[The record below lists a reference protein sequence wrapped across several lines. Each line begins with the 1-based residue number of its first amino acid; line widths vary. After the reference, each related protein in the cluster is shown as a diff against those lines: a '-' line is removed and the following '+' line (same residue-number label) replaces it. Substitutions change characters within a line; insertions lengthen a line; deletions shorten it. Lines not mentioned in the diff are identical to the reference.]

1 MGYNNLIYLLY
12 FDLLNFQL
20 YILCSIFINFILIC
34 IKGKCSILSGPTM
47 GTTRSGP
54 MKAQRKPLAWGRSCS
69 CRRGSSARPPLLRR
83 PSAAAPWE
91 ARRRRRRR
99 LCRSLQPSRPSLQVQ
114 SNFAGRPPSFVVS
127 VPGFEHFMRMKLG
140 MLWSVVMFL
149 IF

>member
-54 MKAQRKPLAWGRSCS
+54 MKAQRKPL
-69 CRRGSSARPPLLRR
+69 LRR

-91 ARRRRRRR
+91 APPPPPPPPLPLPPTFSALPPGPVKFRRSATQLRCFCAGFWAFYADEAWDAMICCYVSDFLAVWWRI
-99 LCRSLQPSRPSLQVQ
+99 LWWWSLLV
-114 SNFAGRPPSFVVS
+114 
-127 VPGFEHFMRMKLG
+127 GF
-140 MLWSVVMFL
+140 
-149 IF
+149 